1 MRIDENTA
9 VFGNAKFEDVVVF
22 VNEVE
27 RIRAGEPARE
37 NVQQKRVMRCI
48 VRLADSLMGVDSSVA
63 NTVNP
68 LISYRRGSL
77 PTVTQLG
84 DQLYDEAV
92 RLVELLTKWRRLV
105 RQQSRGVKLR
115 IGFRS
120 YHWKWLVQP
129 WTQKIL
135 ENSQGQVLMDFV
147 SNYPGELEQ
156 MMLARQL
163 HFCLIY
169 DGFRDIPGYRR
180 TKVAEQSLY
189 LAAHIPERVKRKPE
203 TIQEVIESDYA
214 FVIEMNRDATSYAAQ
229 YRNHHEDNPFFF
241 MPKHRFTDTNV
252 GWGFFRG
259 KVGEGA
265 VGYFSERKLRKAGKN
280 IVVFP
285 DFTIKRPTFLYSQVF
300 AEDRVLEGH
309 TRIFDKLSKG
319 QANGSAFS
327 RDEMQCLINA
337 CEACWPRN
345 A

>member
-48 VRLADSLMGVDSSVA
+48 VRLADSLMGVDSAVA
-63 NTVNP
+63 DTANP
-68 LISYRRGSL
+68 LITYRRGSL

-105 RQQSRGVKLR
+105 RQQSLGVKLR

-135 ENSQGQVLMDFV
+135 ESSQGRVLIDFV
-147 SNYPGELEQ
+147 SNYPSELER
-156 MMLARQL
+156 MMLGRQL

-169 DGFRDIPGYRR
+169 DGFRDIPGYKR

-189 LAAHIPERVKRKPE
+189 LAAHIPEHIKRKPE
-203 TIQEVIESDYA
+203 SIQQVIDSDYA
-214 FVIEMNRDATSYAAQ
+214 FVIEMNRDATSYSDQ
-229 YRNHHEDNPFFF
+229 YRNLHEDVPFFF
-241 MPKHRFTDTNV
+241 MPKHRFTDANV
-252 GWGFFRG
+252 AWGFFRG

-280 IVVFP
+280 IVVFK
-285 DFTIKRPTFLYSQVF
+285 DYAIIRPTFLYSQIYSEE
-300 AEDRVLEGH
+300 AESDNSWV
-309 TRIFDKLSKG
+309 IFDRLVKG
-319 QANGSAFS
+319 QASGSAFS
-327 RDEMQCLINA
+327 NSEMQYLMDA
-337 CEACWPRN
+337 CQLCWPGST
-345 A
+345 